1 MGGCFSVEELDYGAI
16 AAAKEAKHVQQYRQ
30 QNLAHGEPSV
40 KHKEPTVGFN
50 PINFV
55 DQANEVA
62 KKSIQAFADGPKLAE
77 QVSAGAS
84 VVTKKV
90 TKGAHHLKNVFA
102 TPLTG
107 LSSFRPPVFPKAE
120 EEQVYIAQAL
130 KHNFVFSAL
139 SEREL
144 KTIIDAFE
152 RIEVVPG
159 DAVITQ
165 GEEGDYFYVI
175 REGNLH
181 YEVDGKTVGHARKG
195 QSFGELA
202 LLYTSPRA
210 ATVIADGGC
219 VLYRVDQK
227 SFRYIMQ
234 SQTVQTEND
243 KKELLQGV
251 SFLQDLDPSD
261 IDKLIHALTPRKF
274 EAGEYI
280 VRKGEEGET
289 FYIIQEG
296 KVRVS
301 DISIGM
307 TDYEDQVLGVGEY
320 FGERALVTKEP
331 RSANVIGRTKGI
343 LLAIDRETFE
353 TLVGNLSQ
361 LVLKTHDKRNLVSLS
376 DWSVAQMQSS
386 ITQLLFVA
394 AHSPLSK

>member
-1 MGGCFSVEELDYGAI
+1 VEELDYGAI
-16 AAAKEAKHVQQYRQ
+16 VAAKEAKEAQQRQ
-30 QNLAHGEPSV
+30 QNLIQKASV
-40 KHKEPTVGFN
+40 HKEPTVGFN
-50 PINFV
+50 AINFAK
-55 DQANEVA
+55 QATEVA
-62 KKSIQAFADGPKLAE
+62 KQSIQALADGPKLAK
-77 QVSAGAS
+77 QMSVGAS

-102 TPLTG
+102 APLTD
-107 LSSFRPPVFPKAE
+107 LASFHPPVFPKSE
-120 EEQVYIAQAL
+120 VEQAYISEAL

-139 SEREL
+139 SEREI

-181 YEVDGKTVGHARKG
+181 YEVDGNTVGRARKG

-210 ATVIADGGC
+210 ATVIADSGC
-219 VLYRVDQK
+219 ILYRVDQK
-227 SFRYIMQ
+227 TFRYIMQ

-243 KKELLQGV
+243 KKELLQSV
-251 SFLQDLDPSD
+251 AFLQDLDPSD
-261 IDKLIHALTPRKF
+261 IDKLIRALTPRKF
-274 EAGEYI
+274 EAGEFI

-289 FYIIQEG
+289 FYVIQEG
-296 KVRVS
+296 KVRVA

-307 TDYEDQVLGVGEY
+307 TDYEDQVLGPGEY
-320 FGERALVTKEP
+320 FGERALITKEP
-331 RSANVIGRTKGI
+331 RSANVIGRNKGI
-343 LLAIDRETFE
+343 LLSIDRETFE

-361 LVLKTHDKRNLVSLS
+361 LVLKSQDKRKLVSFS
-376 DWSVAQMQSS
+376 NWRVAQMQSS
-386 ITQLLFVA
+386 IAHSRLLFFVN
-394 AHSPLSK
+394 HSPLSN

>member
-1 MGGCFSVEELDYGAI
+1 MGGCASVEELDYGAI
-16 AAAKEAKHVQQYRQ
+16 AAAIKAKELKHRREPLAKKEA
-30 QNLAHGEPSV
+30 SV
-40 KHKEPTVGFN
+40 SQKEPTVGFSTF
-50 PINFV
+50 NFV
-55 DQANEVA
+55 NQANEVA
-62 KKSIQAFADGPKLAE
+62 KKSIEAFSGGPKLVE

-84 VVTKKV
+84 VVAKKV

-102 TPLTG
+102 APLTD
-107 LSSFRPPVFPKAE
+107 LASFSPPVFSKAE
-120 EEQVYIAQAL
+120 EEEAFIAKAL

-144 KTIIDAFE
+144 KTIIRAFE
-152 RIEVVPG
+152 RIEVVSG

-165 GEEGDYFYVI
+165 GEQGDYFYVI

-181 YEVDGKTVGHARKG
+181 YEVDGNTVGHAKKS

-210 ATVIADGGC
+210 ATVIADGDC

-227 SFRYIMQ
+227 TFRYIMQ

-251 SFLQDLDPSD
+251 AFLQDLDPSD
-261 IDKLIHALTPRKF
+261 IDKLIRALTPRKF

-280 VRKGEEGET
+280 VRKGEEGGT
-289 FYIIQEG
+289 FYLIQEG
-296 KVRVS
+296 KVLVS
-301 DISIGM
+301 DISIGK
-307 TDYEDQVLGVGEY
+307 TDYEDQVLGIGEY

-331 RSANVIGRTKGI
+331 RSANVIGRNKGI

-353 TLVGNLSQ
+353 MLVGNLSQ
-361 LVLKTHDKRNLVSLS
+361 LILKSQDKRKLVSLS
-376 DWSVAQMQSS
+376 NWRVA
-386 ITQLLFVA
+386 
-394 AHSPLSK
+394 

>member
-1 MGGCFSVEELDYGAI
+1 MGCCSSLEELDYGAI
-16 AAAKEAKHVQQYRQ
+16 AAAKEAKERQYRQ
-30 QNLAHGEPSV
+30 QTLAQKPSD

-50 PINFV
+50 AVNFV
-55 DQANEVA
+55 NQANVVA
-62 KKSIQAFADGPKLAE
+62 KKSIQAFAGGPKLAE

-102 TPLTG
+102 APLTD
-107 LSSFRPPVFPKAE
+107 LASFNPPVFSKAE
-120 EEQVYIAQAL
+120 EEQAFIAEAL

-139 SEREL
+139 TQREL
-144 KTIIDAFE
+144 MTIIDAFE

-227 SFRYIMQ
+227 TFRYIMQ

-251 SFLQDLDPSD
+251 AFLQDLDPLD
-261 IDKLIHALTPRKF
+261 IDKLIRALTPRKF

-289 FYIIQEG
+289 FYLIQEG

-301 DISIGM
+301 DISIGK

-343 LLAIDRETFE
+343 LLVIDRETFE
-353 TLVGNLSQ
+353 MLVGNLSQ
-361 LVLKTHDKRNLVSLS
+361 LVLKSQDKRKLVSLS
-376 DWSVAQMQSS
+376 NWSVS
-386 ITQLLFVA
+386 
-394 AHSPLSK
+394 